1 MEIEIISRRLERHDQ
16 VFKWE
21 NQIFAKIAQI
31 ILRAKVRLEMVFK
44 EFDTDN
50 SGTLNRPEFTRLLD
64 KILMH
69 GGGGDRFS
77 QNEIDILWDAL
88 DVSND
93 ENISLREF
101 TLKLE
106 RFGLKSHTKEEH
118 IIYQLIEAV
127 QRSKLRDLSEFFSV
141 IDKSGRG
148 YITREDFQ
156 EMFIST

>member
-31 ILRAKVRLEMVFK
+31 ILRAKVRLELVFK

-50 SGTLNRPEFTRLLD
+50 SGSMDKKEFSKLLE
-64 KILMH
+64 KILIH
-69 GGGGDRFS
+69 GGGGDHFS

-93 ENISLREF
+93 EIVSLREF

-106 RFGLKSHTKEEH
+106 RFGLKAHTKEEH

-127 QRSKLRDLSEFFSV
+127 QRSPLKDLSEFF
-141 IDKSGRG
+141 
-148 YITREDFQ
+148 
-156 EMFIST
+156 